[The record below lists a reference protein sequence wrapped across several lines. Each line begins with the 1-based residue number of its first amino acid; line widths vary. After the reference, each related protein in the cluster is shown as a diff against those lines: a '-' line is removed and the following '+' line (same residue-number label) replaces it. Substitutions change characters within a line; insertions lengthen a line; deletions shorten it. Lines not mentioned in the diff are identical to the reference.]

1 MSNQLLNTKFAVE
14 RDPST
19 LVGTNIIIIKVKG
32 VEDPFTVVDNQ
43 NSVKA
48 GLRTLGADL
57 TQSLTKEYPIANQLT
72 AVKYTVNATTVAAE
86 TITYTRT
93 FDFSSGLFDSGD
105 NPVFAFGIYLISG
118 VSTTT
123 LAQRLV
129 KVTFTD
135 TADTPVTFSKGGGVN
150 VDEFDYVIGNETNT
164 NQDLTGFDEA
174 IIIPLDKLQQSTTKQ
189 FSSVQIKFAL
199 PVNAQFALYKMGV
212 YRAPEDC
219 AFIRPSDIIIENPKA
234 FTRAEEPNVG
244 EMKGALGNFLG
255 PKERVGNLSM
265 SFETDELNDEHVRI
279 LKRNK
284 KYTGGKQPSTRVEVT
299 IPDTYPYE
307 ISTQVADLEN
317 VTSTKDIWIQIREV
331 SGAVKDAKV
340 IEGGE
345 YLPAQTVRFYN
356 VAPTKRL
363 RFSPQDKG
371 KKAIIQVNYVNPDAV
386 YEVTTAR
393 GKTLYATVIRIV
405 TDSTDVNSSRRRQ
418 IYIYDNAT
426 VSVMSQGQSVDNDNA
441 ENIKI
446 DIKTLAVSPSTVT
459 EAKHYTQ

>member
-1 MSNQLLNTKFAVE
+1 MSQLLNTKFAVE

-19 LVGTNIIIIKVKG
+19 LVGTNIIIIKLKG
-32 VEDPFTVVDNQ
+32 VEDPFTTLDNQ
-43 NSVKA
+43 NSLKA

-72 AVKYTVNATTVAAE
+72 AVRYVVNSTTVANE

-93 FDFSSGLFDSGD
+93 FDFTSGLFDSGD
-105 NPVFAFGIYLISG
+105 NPVLAFGIYLING
-118 VSTTT
+118 VSATT

-135 TADTPVTFSKGGGVN
+135 TAGTPVTFSKGGTIN

-164 NQDLTGFDEA
+164 TQDLTGYDEA

-189 FSSVQIKFAL
+189 FSSVQIRFAL
-199 PVNAQFALYKMGV
+199 PINTQFVLYKMGI

-219 AFIRPSDIIIENPKA
+219 AFIRPADIIIENPKA
-234 FTRAEEPNVG
+234 FTKSEEPNVG
-244 EMKGALGNFLG
+244 EMRGALGNFLG
-255 PKERVGNLSM
+255 PKERVANLTM
-265 SFETDELNDEHVRI
+265 GFETDELNDEHARI

-307 ISTQVADLEN
+307 ISTQVAELEN
-317 VTSTKDIWIQIREV
+317 VNSIKDIWIQIRENT
-331 SGAVKDAKV
+331 GAVKDAKV

-345 YLPAQTVRFYN
+345 FLPGATVRFYD

-363 RFSPQDKG
+363 RFSPSDKG
-371 KKAIIQVNYVNPDAV
+371 KKAIVQVNYVDPDSV
-386 YEVTTAR
+386 YEETTAR
-393 GKTLYATVIRIV
+393 GKTLYAEVTQII
-405 TDSTDVNSSRRRQ
+405 TDSTDVNASRRRQ
-418 IYIYDNAT
+418 IYTYKNAT
-426 VSVMSQGQSVDNDNA
+426 VSAMAQGQSVDNDNA
-441 ENIKI
+441 ENLKI
-446 DIKTLAVSPSTVT
+446 DIKTLAVSPATVT
-459 EAKHYTQ
+459 QTKHYTQ